1 MVLLICS
8 SCLFITYLD
17 STILNVALPTLQK
30 DLHASIAGLQWVSD
44 AYLLVVASLLML
56 TGSTADRLGRKR
68 LFLVGLAGFSLGS
81 LLCSLA
87 PNTGSLIALR
97 MVQGIGGS
105 MLTPVSLSIVRNT
118 FHDPKE
124 RAQALGIWSGI
135 FGVAAACGP
144 VVGGI
149 LVSSVGWRSIFWV
162 NVPIGAAMIAATLR
176 YVPESRAPRPRRVDV
191 PGQLL
196 MIAFLGSLTYAVIQ
210 GPVSGW
216 TAAPILA
223 LFAVAAA
230 SLAAFIAVERRR
242 PEPLLELRF
251 FRSQPF
257 TGAAVIAVLAFVVL
271 GGFLF
276 VITLYLQQVR
286 GYSPLQAGLSLLP
299 AMIVMAVA
307 APVAGQVTGR
317 RGARVPLVASGLLIA
332 AGMALLLG
340 LEPGTSFTLVTVALV
355 VTRGRPR
362 PGQPADHQHRRVRHA
377 ARAGRGRVRG
387 HLRDPPVRLGPR
399 RRCHGRPGH
408 HRSQL
413 RPGARA
419 GARGRA
425 VGRHARPVGGG
436 GRLRPRDRAHRLPHD
451 HRPRARDRGGH
462 RGRPGRRRAG
472 VSAARAGRPGAFACT
487 AKQSKMAPVT
497 ESVSMPRLPRPIG
510 DAGPVIL
517 GWVGSS
523 QKRGA

>member
-1 MVLLICS
+1 VILLICS
-8 SCLFITYLD
+8 SSLFITYLD
-17 STILNVALPTLQK
+17 STILNVALPTLQR

-56 TGSTADRLGRKR
+56 TGSAADRLGRKR
-68 LFLVGLAGFSLGS
+68 LFLAGLAGFSAGS

-97 MVQGIGGS
+97 MLQGLGGS

-118 FHDPKE
+118 FHDPRE

-144 VVGGI
+144 VVGGV
-149 LVSSVGWRSIFWV
+149 LVSTVGWRSIFWV

-223 LFAVAAA
+223 LLAVAAV
-230 SLAAFIAVERRR
+230 SLAVFVAVERRR

-286 GYSPLQAGLSLLP
+286 GDSPLRAGLSLLP
-299 AMIVMAVA
+299 ALIVMALA

-317 RGARVPLVASGLLIA
+317 HGARAPLVASGLLIA

-340 LEPGTSFTLVTVALV
+340 LGPGTSFTLVTVALT
-355 VTRGRPR
+355 VTGAGLGLVNP
-362 PGQPADHQHRRVRHA
+362 PITHIGVSGMPPAQ
-377 ARAGRGRVRG
+377 AGVASAVISATRQFGSV
-387 HLRDPPVRLGPR
+387 LGV
-399 RRCHGRPGH
+399 
-408 HRSQL
+408 
-413 RPGARA
+413 
-419 GARGRA
+419 A
-425 VGRHARPVGGG
+425 VMGDLVTT
-436 GRLRPRDRAHRLPHD
+436 
-451 HRPRARDRGGH
+451 
-462 RGRPGRRRAG
+462 G
-472 VSAARAGRPGAFACT
+472 VSAGLAGGQAHAVALSAATHGAWAVAAGCGLVIALTGYLTTTARAHAT
-487 AKQSKMAPVT
+487 AAAIAAAPAPAAA
-497 ESVSMPRLPRPIG
+497 ERR
-510 DAGPVIL
+510 
-517 GWVGSS
+517 
-523 QKRGA
+523 

>member
-1 MVLLICS
+1 MTIDEGPAGRRRRLVVLLICS
-8 SCLFITYLD
+8 SSLFITYLD

-44 AYLLVVASLLML
+44 AYLLVVAALLML

-68 LFLVGLAGFSLGS
+68 LFLIGLAGFSLGS

-97 MVQGIGGS
+97 MLQGLGGS

-118 FHDPKE
+118 FHDQKE

-135 FGVAAACGP
+135 FGFAAACGP
-144 VVGGI
+144 VVGGL

-216 TAAPILA
+216 TAVPILA

-230 SLAAFIAVERRR
+230 SLIAFVAVERRHR
-242 PEPLLELRF
+242 EPLLELRF
-251 FRSQPF
+251 FRSHPF
-257 TGAAVIAVLAFVVL
+257 TGASVIAVLAFVVL

-286 GYSPLQAGLSLLP
+286 GDSPLRAGLSLLP
-299 AMIVMAVA
+299 AMLVMAVA
-307 APVAGQVTGR
+307 APVAGHVSGR
-317 RGARVPLVASGLLIA
+317 HGARVPLVASGVLIA

-340 LEPGTSFTLVTVALV
+340 LRPGTSFALITVALAVTGAGLGLVNPPITNIGVSGMPPAQAGVASAVISATRQFGSLLGVAVMGDLVTTGVSSGIARGQTHAVALSAATHGAWAVAAGCGV
-355 VTRGRPR
+355 VIALTGYLTTTARAHATAAAIAAA
-362 PGQPADHQHRRVRHA
+362 PADLPA
-377 ARAGRGRVRG
+377 PAPAERG
-387 HLRDPPVRLGPR
+387 
-399 RRCHGRPGH
+399 
-408 HRSQL
+408 
-413 RPGARA
+413 
-419 GARGRA
+419 
-425 VGRHARPVGGG
+425 
-436 GRLRPRDRAHRLPHD
+436 
-451 HRPRARDRGGH
+451 
-462 RGRPGRRRAG
+462 
-472 VSAARAGRPGAFACT
+472 
-487 AKQSKMAPVT
+487 
-497 ESVSMPRLPRPIG
+497 
-510 DAGPVIL
+510 
-517 GWVGSS
+517 
-523 QKRGA
+523 

>member
-1 MVLLICS
+1 VSIAEGPAGRRRRLVVLLVCS
-8 SCLFITYLD
+8 SSLFITYLD
-17 STILNVALPTLQK
+17 STILTVALPTLQK
-30 DLHASIAGLQWVSD
+30 ELHASIAGLQWVSD
-44 AYLLVVASLLML
+44 SYLLVVASLLML

-97 MVQGIGGS
+97 MLQGIGGS

-118 FHDPKE
+118 FHDPRE

-162 NVPIGAAMIAATLR
+162 NVPIGAAMIAATIR

-210 GPVSGW
+210 GPVAGW
-216 TAAPILA
+216 AAAPILA
-223 LFAVAAA
+223 LFAVAAV
-230 SLAAFIAVERRR
+230 SLAAFVAVERRH

-276 VITLYLQQVR
+276 VITLYLQQAR
-286 GYSPLQAGLSLLP
+286 GFSPLRAGLSLLP
-299 AMIVMAVA
+299 AMIVMAIA

-317 RGARVPLVASGLLIA
+317 HGARVPLVASGLLIA

-340 LEPGTSFTLVTVALV
+340 LGPGTSFTLVTVALA
-355 VTRGRPR
+355 VTGAGLGLVNPPITNIGVSGMPPAQAGVASAVISATRQFGSVLGVAVMGDLVTTGVSSGLARGETRAAALAAATHGPWAVAAGCGLVIALTGYLTTTAR
-362 PGQPADHQHRRVRHA
+362 AHASAAAIADAPAA
-377 ARAGRGRVRG
+377 AGRG
-387 HLRDPPVRLGPR
+387 
-399 RRCHGRPGH
+399 
-408 HRSQL
+408 
-413 RPGARA
+413 
-419 GARGRA
+419 
-425 VGRHARPVGGG
+425 
-436 GRLRPRDRAHRLPHD
+436 
-451 HRPRARDRGGH
+451 
-462 RGRPGRRRAG
+462 
-472 VSAARAGRPGAFACT
+472 
-487 AKQSKMAPVT
+487 
-497 ESVSMPRLPRPIG
+497 
-510 DAGPVIL
+510 
-517 GWVGSS
+517 
-523 QKRGA
+523 

>member
-1 MVLLICS
+1 MARDTAIPEGPAGRRRRLVVLLICS
-8 SCLFITYLD
+8 SSLFITYLD
-17 STILNVALPTLQK
+17 STILNVALPTLQR

-68 LFLVGLAGFSLGS
+68 LFLIGLAGFSLGS

-87 PNTGSLIALR
+87 PNTGSLVALR
-97 MVQGIGGS
+97 MLQGLGGS
-105 MLTPVSLSIVRNT
+105 MLTPISLSIVRNT

-196 MIAFLGSLTYAVIQ
+196 MILFLGSLTYAVIQ

-216 TAAPILA
+216 ASVPILA
-223 LFAVAAA
+223 LFAVAAV
-230 SLAAFIAVERRR
+230 SLAVFVAVERRH

-251 FRSQPF
+251 FRSHPF
-257 TGAAVIAVLAFVVL
+257 TGASVIAVLAFVVL

-286 GYSPLQAGLSLLP
+286 GYSPLRSGLSLLP
-299 AMIVMAVA
+299 ATVVMAAA
-307 APVAGQVTGR
+307 APVAGHLTGR
-317 RGARVPLVASGLLIA
+317 RGPRIPLVASGLFIA
-332 AGMALLLG
+332 AGMAVLLDLG
-340 LEPGTSFTLVTVALV
+340 PGTSFLRITVALV
-355 VTRGRPR
+355 
-362 PGQPADHQHRRVRHA
+362 
-377 ARAGRGRVRG
+377 
-387 HLRDPPVRLGPR
+387 L
-399 RRCHGRPGH
+399 
-408 HRSQL
+408 
-413 RPGARA
+413 A
-419 GARGRA
+419 GAGLGLVNPPITNTGVSGMPPAQAGVASA
-425 VGRHARPVGGG
+425 VISATRQFGSVLGVAVMGD
-436 GRLRPRDRAHRLPHD
+436 LVTT
-451 HRPRARDRGGH
+451 
-462 RGRPGRRRAG
+462 G
-472 VSAARAGRPGAFACT
+472 VSAGVARGQTHAVALSGATHGAWAVALGCGAVVALTGYLTTTARAHASA
-487 AKQSKMAPVT
+487 AAIAEAPAAVPAAA
-497 ESVSMPRLPRPIG
+497 SI
-510 DAGPVIL
+510 
-517 GWVGSS
+517 
-523 QKRGA
+523 QRG